1 MIAWE
6 LQQGWSR
13 SAPAATT
20 GYTAALDR
28 ETMKRRIYTDTSV
41 FGGYYD
47 EEFQEPSR
55 RLFERFRQ
63 GLDLLILSD
72 LTRLEL
78 RAAPERV
85 RQLVESL
92 PIEHVESVEL
102 GEDARRL
109 ADLYVESQV
118 VAASMLADAQHIA
131 TATVHR
137 ADVVVSWNFKHIVN
151 LRRIHGFNSVNLREE
166 YPLLEI
172 RTPREVVPYEQEE
185 TEGLRRGGDD
195 EGDPGRPQP
204 EADDH
209 EP

>member
-1 MIAWE
+1 
-6 LQQGWSR
+6 
-13 SAPAATT
+13 
-20 GYTAALDR
+20 
-28 ETMKRRIYTDTSV
+28 MKRRIYTDTSV

-55 RLFERFRQ
+55 NLFERFRQ
-63 GLDLLILSD
+63 GQDLLILSD

-78 RAAPERV
+78 RAAPGRV

-92 PIEHVESVEL
+92 PTEHVESVEL
-102 GEDARRL
+102 GEEARRL
-109 ADLYVESQV
+109 ADLYVASKV

-172 RTPREVVPYEQEE
+172 RTPREVMPYEQEE
-185 TEGLRRGGDD
+185 TEGLRRGQDD
-195 EGDPGRPQP
+195 AGDPGRPER

>member
-1 MIAWE
+1 
-6 LQQGWSR
+6 
-13 SAPAATT
+13 
-20 GYTAALDR
+20 
-28 ETMKRRIYTDTSV
+28 MKRRIYTDTSV

-55 RLFERFRQ
+55 RLFERFEQ
-63 GLDLLILSD
+63 GLDLLVLSD

-85 RQLVESL
+85 RRLVDSL
-92 PIEHVESVEL
+92 PVEYVESVEL
-102 GEDARRL
+102 GEEARRL
-109 ADLYVESQV
+109 ADLYIASRV
-118 VAASMLADAQHIA
+118 VPGSMLADAQHIA

-172 RTPREVVPYEQEE
+172 RTPREVVPYEPEE
-185 TEGLRRGGDD
+185 TERLRRGEDD
-195 EGDPGRPQP
+195 AGDPGRPEP
-204 EADDH
+204 EADEH

>member
-1 MIAWE
+1 
-6 LQQGWSR
+6 
-13 SAPAATT
+13 
-20 GYTAALDR
+20 
-28 ETMKRRIYTDTSV
+28 MKRRIYTDTSV

-47 EEFQEPSR
+47 EEFEEPSR
-55 RLFERFRQ
+55 NLFERFRQ

-78 RAAPERV
+78 RGAPERV

-92 PIEHVESVEL
+92 PTEHVESVEL

-185 TEGLRRGGDD
+185 TEGLRRGEDD
-195 EGDPGRPQP
+195 EADPRRPEP